1 MKTKHFLLIDCNSF
15 YASAEKIFRP
25 ELRNSP
31 VVVLSNNDGIIVAL
45 SAEAKAIGL
54 KRGDAIF
61 KVNDIVKK
69 YQVAVCSSNYVFYYD
84 ISRRI
89 EAVVKRFFPK
99 TEKYSIDE
107 FFTEHISEESAES
120 IKAEARK
127 LKESIMREIKMPVS
141 VGIAPSKTLAKVMN
155 RYAKKDGRYK
165 GVAMLKNRQQ
175 IPKALNNFDISN
187 IWGIGR
193 RHSEKL
199 RTFGINTALEFSR
212 MNDHWVRKHF
222 TVVGLRTVKELRGEA
237 CISMEYTRADKKN
250 IMCSRSFGT
259 GISVKEDMKA
269 AIADYVQEVAE
280 KLREQ
285 KSVCKS
291 LSVFLLTN
299 PYKSNERQYR
309 NSISLELPFA
319 ANDNMSLQRIAFL
332 GLEKIFRP
340 GYTYKKAGV
349 AVFDLFS
356 SEHLQYT
363 LWDDTKTIYK
373 RRMLFNKIDF
383 INTSLGKIKFAVQ
396 KEAGKHQIKS
406 EYKSPEYTTRI
417 NEVPKIDMDKN
428 LPTDKS

>member
-1 MKTKHFLLIDCNSF
+1 MKNKHFLLIDCNSF

-25 ELRNSP
+25 ELRNKP

-45 SAEAKAIGL
+45 SAEAKAVGL

-61 KVNDIVKK
+61 KVKSTVEKH
-69 YQVAVCSSNYVFYYD
+69 QVAVFSSNYVFYYD

-107 FFTEHISEESAES
+107 FFAEHISSDSPEN
-120 IKAEARK
+120 IKSEARQ

-141 VGIAPSKTLAKVMN
+141 IGIAPSKTLAKVMN
-155 RYAKKDGRYK
+155 RYAKKDKRYK
-165 GVAMLKNRQQ
+165 GVAMLKSRQQ
-175 IPKALNNFDISN
+175 IPKALKNFDVSN
-187 IWGIGR
+187 VWGIGR
-193 RHSEKL
+193 RNTEKL
-199 RTFGINTALEFSR
+199 RSFGIDTALDFSQ

-237 CISMEYTRADKKN
+237 CITMEYARADKKN

-259 GISVKEDMKA
+259 SITEEDDMKA

-299 PYKSNERQYR
+299 RHKSNERQYR
-309 NSISLELPFA
+309 NSITLELPFA
-319 ANDNMSLQRIAFL
+319 ANDNMSLQQIAFT
-332 GLEKIFRP
+332 GLKKIFRP
-340 GYTYKKAGV
+340 GYKYKKAGV
-349 AVFDLFS
+349 AAFDLFS

-363 LWDDTKTIYK
+363 LWDDTETIYK
-373 RRMLFNKIDF
+373 RRILFGKIDF
-383 INTSLGKIKFAVQ
+383 INTDLGRIRFAVQ
-396 KEAGKHQIKS
+396 KDAGKHQIRS
-406 EYKSPEYTTRI
+406 DYKSPEYTTRI
-417 NEVPKIDMDKN
+417 SEVPKINMDKN
-428 LPTDKS
+428 ISPDKS